1 MVGLQ
6 AWPAEIK
13 MPNAV
18 QSPKSPKADPVTPRQ
33 RKQAA
38 YASSMS
44 FDSGS
49 LTADQR
55 NPGDPSRQLQV
66 STDTAKA
73 RGPPLKVR
81 VSIPSPR
88 DCKAT
93 MLQGSGV
100 VQITDGSPKKGES
113 RSPKKKASVQF
124 FVEDEP
130 AEVLANRV
138 DLKTA
143 SEYWTQSTNMS
154 SLDPRGELIRNKEAR
169 ESWSQLSSG
178 ARKQRDLVSQVLGGT
193 PKTTIPASQPAPLS
207 PRNLSP
213 RNYAVHEMRLPL
225 SARDHKAQEMTTS
238 ESQLNG
244 FSSPTS
250 KSMSPRNASIKSF
263 GDAGHEGLRRSNS
276 QFTELTGR
284 VETSPR
290 TPRRSDLQDTAG
302 VYWMNPSTEKSRKI
316 AERQGR
322 VSMETTGSLIHH
334 QGAEVDVENLSPRS
348 VPESP
353 QQRKVREEER
363 ACYDAAS
370 WKQASSEVA
379 RRRRELRSSKSMGA
393 LPEGALSPSDR
404 KRAHLASGQM
414 REGFGDLRQKE
425 EDAAMAPGWVS
436 PRALRSTV
444 IQAPLASSRSL
455 MNQPHMSQYRNLP
468 ANSPRGRK
476 VQEQA
481 TSLGFF

>member
-6 AWPAEIK
+6 AWPAEVK
-13 MPNAV
+13 LPNSV
-18 QSPKSPKADPVTPRQ
+18 QSPKSSRKPEPVTPRQ

-49 LTADQR
+49 LTADQK
-55 NPGDPSRQLQV
+55 NPQDPSRQLQV
-66 STDTAKA
+66 STDTEKA

-130 AEVLANRV
+130 AEVMANRV

-154 SLDPRGELIRNKEAR
+154 SLDPRGELIRHKEAR
-169 ESWSQLSSG
+169 DSWTQLSSG

-193 PKTTIPASQPAPLS
+193 PKAAAPQSSPAPLS

-213 RNYAVHEMRLPL
+213 RNYAVHETRLPL
-225 SARDHKAQEMTTS
+225 SAREQKANEMTTS

-244 FSSPTS
+244 FASPTA
-250 KSMSPRNASIKSF
+250 KSLSPRSVAMKSF
-263 GDAGHEGLRRSNS
+263 GDGGNDGFRRSNC
-276 QFTELTGR
+276 QFTDLTGR

-290 TPRRSDLQDTAG
+290 TPRRSELQDTAG

-322 VSMETTGSLIHH
+322 TNAETTGSLIHH
-334 QGAEVDVENLSPRS
+334 QGAEVDVANLSPRS
-348 VPESP
+348 APESP
-353 QQRKVREEER
+353 QQRKVRQEER

-379 RRRRELRSSKSMGA
+379 RRRRELQTSKSMGA
-393 LPEGALSPSDR
+393 LPDSDGALSPSDR

-414 REGFGDLRQKE
+414 REGIGDRRQKQE
-425 EDAAMAPGWVS
+425 VQAPMDPCVMNQAKMYSSQYMYLPAHS
-436 PRALRSTV
+436 PRA
-444 IQAPLASSRSL
+444 
-455 MNQPHMSQYRNLP
+455 
-468 ANSPRGRK
+468 RK
-476 VQEQA
+476 VKEQ
-481 TSLGFF
+481 SSSVCFF